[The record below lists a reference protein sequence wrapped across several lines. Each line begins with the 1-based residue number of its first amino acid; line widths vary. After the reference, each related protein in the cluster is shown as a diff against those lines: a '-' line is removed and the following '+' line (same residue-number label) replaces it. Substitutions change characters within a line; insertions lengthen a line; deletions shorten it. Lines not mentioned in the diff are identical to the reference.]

1 MKKTI
6 ITSIITI
13 ILVIATAFVTFVT
26 TMNHLRVAVN
36 EEENGALV
44 ECFGQVWYCETE
56 EIF

>member
-6 ITSIITI
+6 ITTIITV
-13 ILVIATAFVTFVT
+13 ILVIATALATFFT
-26 TMNHLRVAVN
+26 TMNSLHITVN

>member
-6 ITSIITI
+6 ITSIITA
-13 ILVIATAFVTFVT
+13 ILVIATALITFT
-26 TMNHLRVAVN
+26 ATMNNLHITVN

-44 ECFGQVWYCETE
+44 ECFGQTWYCETE

>member
-13 ILVIATAFVTFVT
+13 ILVIATALITFFT
-26 TMNHLRVAVN
+26 TMNNLRITVN
-36 EEENGALV
+36 KEENGALV

>member
-6 ITSIITI
+6 ITTIIAI
-13 ILVIATAFVTFVT
+13 ILVLATALATFIT
-26 TMNHLRVAVN
+26 TMNHLRVSVN

>member
-13 ILVIATAFVTFVT
+13 ILVIATALVTFVA
-26 TMNHLRVAVN
+26 TMNNLRITVN

>member
-13 ILVIATAFVTFVT
+13 ILVIATALVTFVA
-26 TMNHLRVAVN
+26 TMNNLRITVN

-44 ECFGQVWYCETE
+44 ECFSQVWYCETE

>member
-6 ITSIITI
+6 ITSIITV
-13 ILVIATAFVTFVT
+13 ILVIATAFVTFVA
-26 TMNHLRVAVN
+26 TMNHLRITVN

>member
-13 ILVIATAFVTFVT
+13 ILVIATALVTFVT
-26 TMNHLRVAVN
+26 TMNHLRVTVN

-44 ECFGQVWYCETE
+44 ECFGQIWYCETE

>member
-6 ITSIITI
+6 ITSIIAI
-13 ILVIATAFVTFVT
+13 ILVIATAFTTFII
-26 TMNHLRVAVN
+26 TMNNIRVSVN

-56 EIF
+56 EI